1 MLCRAVGSQQNM
13 GCCQNRDRCCS
24 IWRIVQSSLGIFIGI
39 STAFVFYH
47 NFHNAQAAGWALAS
61 GVFAAA
67 ALHLAILIHKK
78 TIRSWYSVLHLRSI
92 QLLAFLVTDISMAA
106 FVWYLFYAAYYK
118 IPMVPVDNSA
128 IVTSVWVFMT
138 AKWTFLIWLFARLG
152 IKEFNYDHL
161 SETEN
166 F

>member
-1 MLCRAVGSQQNM
+1 
-13 GCCQNRDRCCS
+13 
-24 IWRIVQSSLGIFIGI
+24 
-39 STAFVFYH
+39 
-47 NFHNAQAAGWALAS
+47 
-61 GVFAAA
+61 
-67 ALHLAILIHKK
+67 
-78 TIRSWYSVLHLRSI
+78 
-92 QLLAFLVTDISMAA
+92 MAA